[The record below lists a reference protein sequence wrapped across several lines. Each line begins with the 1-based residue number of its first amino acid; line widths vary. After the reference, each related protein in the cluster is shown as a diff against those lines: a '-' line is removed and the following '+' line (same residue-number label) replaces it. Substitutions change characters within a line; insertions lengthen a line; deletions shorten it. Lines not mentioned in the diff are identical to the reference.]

1 MSGPCAKKTTP
12 DGQHLLCVGGEDH
25 HLRLPFL
32 LALGRSGFRVSAAG
46 TGDPAPFARAGVP
59 YYRFHFER
67 FLNPFADVAGVGQIG
82 AIIDHLGPDLVQ
94 TFDTK
99 PNLLVPLAARS
110 RKGFRIVRTI
120 NGMGWVHSSRS
131 PLALALR
138 PVQRALHRLADQ
150 TTDATVFQNRQDKAA
165 FERAHLVRHGRSELI
180 AGSGVD
186 IASFERASQSGASP
200 EELRATL
207 GLGQAEVVMTV
218 TRLTRQK
225 GIPTLLKAAALLH
238 RAKPDLR
245 ILLVGPRESEGRL
258 AVSAE
263 EIERHS
269 PYVIATGARPDI
281 ASLLHIA
288 HVFVFPTEYREG
300 VPRALMEAA
309 LAGLPI
315 VATDLPGC
323 NDVIRDGWSGW
334 LVPPRSPR
342 MLAERILRM
351 LREPAAAREMGR
363 RAAEHVRCGFSL
375 ELVVQRYRD
384 LYLDLLAGSRTSPAT
399 ESPAIE
405 GKLRPCAE

>member
-1 MSGPCAKKTTP
+1 
-12 DGQHLLCVGGEDH
+12 
-25 HLRLPFL
+25 
-32 LALGRSGFRVSAAG
+32 
-46 TGDPAPFARAGVP
+46 
-59 YYRFHFER
+59 
-67 FLNPFADVAGVGQIG
+67 
-82 AIIDHLGPDLVQ
+82 
-94 TFDTK
+94 
-99 PNLLVPLAARS
+99 
-110 RKGFRIVRTI
+110 
-120 NGMGWVHSSRS
+120 
-131 PLALALR
+131 
-138 PVQRALHRLADQ
+138 
-150 TTDATVFQNRQDKAA
+150 
-165 FERAHLVRHGRSELI
+165 
-180 AGSGVD
+180 
-186 IASFERASQSGASP
+186 
-200 EELRATL
+200 
-207 GLGQAEVVMTV
+207 MTV

-300 VPRALMEAA
+300 GPRALMEAA
-309 LAGLPI
+309 LAGTADRGHGPAGLQRRYPRRLER
-315 VATDLPGC
+315 VAGIAAQSRT
-323 NDVIRDGWSGW
+323 
-334 LVPPRSPR
+334 
-342 MLAERILRM
+342 LAERIFVM